1 MSVGRH
7 LEIILIKSI
16 SRKKTEEMLLSTMMN
31 NRTTLPLELEVD
43 IFPLNRSGS
52 DPDSGETGGRE
63 GGHFHLLSVA
73 KLQIRDRDGFA
84 SCCPSPQF
92 LLSSVRVLS
101 QQPGSGFGLATHSI
115 MVFDRAVD
123 SHRDLE
129 NPARLPKVCHVKV
142 PFREK

>member
-1 MSVGRH
+1 MRSLLSVGRH

-31 NRTTLPLELEVD
+31 NRTTLPLELDVD
-43 IFPLNRSGS
+43 IFPLNRLGS
-52 DPDSGETGGRE
+52 SPDSGEAVGRE

-101 QQPGSGFGLATHSI
+101 QQPGSGFGLATHLI
-115 MVFDRAVD
+115 MVFRAC
-123 SHRDLE
+123 SRQ
-129 NPARLPKVCHVKV
+129 P
-142 PFREK
+142 